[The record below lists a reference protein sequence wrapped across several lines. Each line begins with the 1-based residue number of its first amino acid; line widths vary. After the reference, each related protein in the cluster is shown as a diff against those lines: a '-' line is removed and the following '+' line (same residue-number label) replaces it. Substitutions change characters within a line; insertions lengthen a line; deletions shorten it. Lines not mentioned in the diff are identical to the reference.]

1 MCMRALIL
9 AALAVPLSSAVSA
22 EALMLPSGLVAQAL
36 PVIWDEDV
44 SAIRLRFVLAA
55 LGQAEGAYAQDQEQV
70 FADMHWLC
78 EAQLATLWE
87 QSGDPRGEGWEGIV
101 VTLMDREVTFG
112 TVDASSTQLFEWFS
126 LTGDGCEQDWDAYHD

>member
-1 MCMRALIL
+1 MCARVLIL
-9 AALAVPLSSAVSA
+9 AALAIPLASGVSGA
-22 EALMLPSGLVAQAL
+22 ALTLPSGQVAQAL

-78 EAQLATLWE
+78 EAQLATLRE
-87 QSGDPRGEGWEGIV
+87 QSGDPRDEGWEGIV

-112 TVDASSTQLFEWFS
+112 TLDSSSTQLFEWFS
-126 LTGDGCEQDWDAYHD
+126 LTGDGCEQEWDVYHD